1 LTHFIAVTGSGPS
14 QRALLAECMKE
25 LRGKGFETFERF
37 SGESW
42 QDLFGVLNTGGLFEE
57 KRAFVVEGAD
67 QLGPFPEG
75 ALDGLLRSG
84 QSTVCLLVFE
94 KDIAR
99 GLKSLPEGS
108 FSLRKPAKVPFWSRD
123 RLQWLEREAR
133 ERRIKASRE
142 ALQLLVEWVEDPA
155 ELTSELEKLGRA
167 SGGEQVGPELV
178 ESLVVDEGGKQM
190 LALLDGLCRGDT
202 ASVLRVLSYLRR
214 REEPLKIISALHKR
228 MRIAMYLY
236 GASQPLAQA
245 VESALEIKPYQG
257 RLARKAVSIYPK
269 TAIRDFVLAMARE
282 SAAGKSGLGR
292 GWDGLE
298 LEILRLLSTLQN
310 K

>member
-1 LTHFIAVTGSGPS
+1 
-14 QRALLAECMKE
+14 MKE

-84 QSTVCLLVFE
+84 QSTVCLLVS
-94 KDIAR
+94 R
-99 GLKSLPEGS
+99 RKSHRLNPSRRIFSPPEA
-108 FSLRKPAKVPFWSRD
+108 AKCLSGPD
-123 RLQWLEREAR
+123 RLQCERSQGTRIKTQGAFSLVECEAR
-133 ERRIKASRE
+133 RN
-142 ALQLLVEWVEDPA
+142 D
-155 ELTSELEKLGRA
+155 SELEKLGRA

-190 LALLDGLCRGDT
+190 LALLDGLCQGDT